1 MGDGFHSDLFHQG
14 QDALDID
21 AGGGEEGLAQALASQ
36 LGHRG
41 LQVGVLH
48 VKDLP
53 HQGEAVGVD
62 PGGGQ
67 AQDHVPGLDGGLVK
81 DLGLVHHAHGEARQV
96 VLVHGVE
103 PGHLGGLPADE
114 GGPGLDAPLGH
125 AGDDLG
131 DLLRHV
137 LPAGDVVQEKQGLGP
152 HADDVV
158 DAHGHA
164 VDAHGVVL
172 VHEEGQ
178 LQLGAHPVGAGD
190 QNGVGDPRQVQFKQ
204 PAEAA
209 DVR

>member
-1 MGDGFHSDLFHQG
+1 MH
-14 QDALDID
+14 
-21 AGGGEEGLAQALASQ
+21 
-36 LGHRG
+36 
-41 LQVGVLH
+41 
-48 VKDLP
+48 
-53 HQGEAVGVD
+53 

-67 AQDHVPGLDGGLVK
+67 AQDHVPGLDLGLVK
-81 DLGLVHHAHGEARQV
+81 DFGLIHYAHGEACQV

-114 GGPGLDAPLGH
+114 GGPGLHAPLGH

-137 LPAGDVVQEKQGLGP
+137 FPAGDVVQEEQGLGP

-209 DVR
+209 DVRQGAGGHGLGNVGLHELHRFVPGGDVHPGGGVAVGSRLLIHDTHSFPFQQ